1 MRLSAAV
8 LVLLVARTLSVAG
21 ASVVVTDVNV
31 VPMDTAR
38 VLAHQ
43 TVVVTD
49 GVVARIGP
57 AGSVKAPKGAVR
69 VDGRGKYLLPGLVDF
84 HVHLQ
89 SPDELLTYLAHGVTS
104 VVNLNGAPR
113 FLEWRAASARADFAG
128 ARLFTSGPTLD
139 GFPPTTAKFVALAT
153 LEAGRD
159 AVAAQ
164 KKAGYDLVKVYA
176 RLPPDVLEAMTAE
189 GRARHI
195 AVVGHIS
202 RLVGSVRAMES
213 GEAMIAHA
221 EEFLMDLFDA
231 TTHTLDE
238 SRIPGLVAVAKE
250 TGVAVTPNLSAI
262 QFMLDQVDGL
272 PALLARPEMRDVT
285 PAAYDE
291 LKASNNRYTNRPNL
305 VEFRGRVTRQLAVEK
320 TLVKALSDAGVP
332 LLLGTDA
339 STVGLPGYSD
349 GEEIRLLREAGLTPF
364 ETLRAATRTAGEL
377 LGRWTS
383 LPAPMGVVAEGAA
396 ADLLLVSKN
405 PLEDP
410 SIAVRPDGVVR
421 AGRWFTRAELTR
433 RQADLSAPYP
443 GMKAFV
449 DAFDGLVH
457 AGKAAEAVA
466 LYEKERPGFAGAVP
480 LKFDVLYSQG
490 RELIA
495 KDALTALPYVELA
508 ARLYPD
514 EVSLQDNLGEARTLA
529 GDPEGARRAY
539 DAALALCPQDE
550 TGKKGRAALGP
561 QAPTAAAR
569 VGMVRFLL
577 GSP

>member
-1 MRLSAAV
+1 MRLLAAV
-8 LVLLVARTLSVAG
+8 LVLLFAGTQPAAG
-21 ASVVVTDVNV
+21 ASVVVTDVSV

-38 VLAHQ
+38 VLAHR
-43 TVVVTD
+43 TVVVSD
-49 GVVARIGP
+49 GVVVRVGP
-57 AGSVKAPKGAVR
+57 ADSVRAPEGVVR
-69 VDGRGKYLLPGLVDF
+69 VDGRGKYLMPGLVDF

-113 FLEWRAASARADFAG
+113 FLEWRAASARPEFAG

-153 LEAGRD
+153 PEAGRA

-176 RLPPDVLEAMTAE
+176 SLPPDVLEAMTAE
-189 GRARHI
+189 GKLRHI

-202 RLVGSVRAMES
+202 RLVGSVKAMRS

-221 EEFLMDLFDA
+221 EEFLMDLVDPAKHALDA
-231 TTHTLDE
+231 

-305 VEFRGRVTRQLAVEK
+305 AEFRGRVTQQLAIEK

-339 STVGLPGYSD
+339 STVGLAGFSD

-364 ETLRAATRTAGEL
+364 ETLRAATLTAGEL

-443 GMKAFV
+443 EMKAFV

-480 LKFDVLYSQG
+480 IKFDVLYSQG
-490 RELIA
+490 RDLIA
-495 KDALTALPYVELA
+495 KDPRAALSFAELA

-514 EVSLQDNLGEARTLA
+514 EVSLHDNLGEARRRTGDA
-529 GDPEGARRAY
+529 GGARRAY
-539 DAALALCPQDE
+539 GAALALCPEDE
-550 TGKKGRAALGP
+550 TAKRGLATTSE
-561 QAPTAAAR
+561 APSAR
-569 VGMVRFLL
+569 
-577 GSP
+577 

>member
-1 MRLSAAV
+1 MRLSAAI
-8 LVLLVARTLSVAG
+8 LVLMVARPPAAG

-31 VPMDTAR
+31 VPMDRER
-38 VLAHQ
+38 VLAHR

-113 FLEWRAASARADFAG
+113 FLEWRAAAARPEFAG

-153 LEAGRD
+153 PEAGRA

-176 RLPPDVLEAMTAE
+176 SVPPDVLEAMTAE
-189 GRARHI
+189 GRAQGL
-195 AVVGHIS
+195 AVVGHVS
-202 RLVGSVRAMES
+202 RLVGSVKAMRS
-213 GEAMIAHA
+213 GEAMIAHG
-221 EEFLMDLFDA
+221 EEFLMDLFDPA
-231 TTHTLDE
+231 THSLDE
-238 SRIPGLVAVAKE
+238 SRIPGLAAVAKE

-262 QFMLDQVDGL
+262 QFMADQVDGL
-272 PALLARPEMRDVT
+272 PALLARREMRDVT
-285 PAAYDE
+285 PAAYHE
-291 LKASNNRYTNRPNL
+291 LKASNNRYTNRPDL
-305 VEFRGRVTRQLAVEK
+305 DEFRERVRQQLAVEK
-320 TLVKALSDAGVP
+320 KLVKAFSDAGVP

-349 GEEIRLLREAGLTPF
+349 GEEIRLLRESKLSPF
-364 ETLRAATRTAGEL
+364 EVLRAATRTAGEL

-383 LPAPMGVVAEGAA
+383 LPAPMGVVGEGAT

-410 SIAVRPDGVVR
+410 MAAVRPDGVVR
-421 AGRWFTRAELTR
+421 AGRWFSRAELDR
-433 RQADLSAPYP
+433 RQRAISSAYP
-443 GMKAFV
+443 KAKAFV
-449 DAFDGLVH
+449 DRFDDLVH

-466 LYEKERPGFAGAVP
+466 LFEKERPRVGART

-490 RELIA
+490 RELIE
-495 KDALTALPYVELA
+495 KDARTALPYVELA

-514 EVSLQDNLGEARTLA
+514 EVSLQDNLGEARKLA
-529 GDPEGARRAY
+529 GDVEGARHAY
-539 DAALALCPQDE
+539 DAALALSREDE
-550 TGKKGRAALGP
+550 TARRGRAALNP
-561 QAPTAAAR
+561 
-569 VGMVRFLL
+569 
-577 GSP
+577 